1 MSKKHKKILGG
12 AVTLSLLAALVI
24 SGTLAYLTDSTE
36 QRVNN
41 FTFDSDA
48 VKAMLTEPEWDG
60 VVDYEYDGTDIIPIY
75 GYTGNDEPI
84 YGYEGGDVT
93 KPVTDKTKRTDP
105 GVTRA
110 EGTYGD
116 EQAQNMIPGQSAQK
130 NPIITNTG
138 ETADVWVAAKI
149 TFVYGE
155 GSENEGQPLSL
166 TDMQKVSDAIEIDY
180 KTADDNDWARS
191 AATAATD
198 VSQVFYYKQIL
209 KKDADAKQGVY
220 GEATSPIF
228 TSVTVKTTA
237 DNAQMKALEEMG
249 GFAIW
254 IEGFAVQS
262 DAAADADA
270 FIAWGEAGNVVFDHT
285 PTAEK
290 PADVK
295 KPGIIPAQ

>member
-1 MSKKHKKILGG
+1 MNKRHKKILGG
-12 AVTLSLLAALVI
+12 AVTLSLLAAVVI

-60 VVDYEYDGTDIIPIY
+60 VVDYEYDGDEIIPIY
-75 GYTGNDEPI
+75 GYTDADEPI
-84 YGYEGGDVT
+84 YGYQDGDESQ
-93 KPVTDKTKRTDP
+93 PVTDKAKRTDP

-110 EGTYGD
+110 EGEYGD

-155 GSENEGQPLSL
+155 GSANAGEPLSMA
-166 TDMQKVSDAIEIDY
+166 DMQKVLDAIEIDY
-180 KTADDNDWARS
+180 KTSDADNWVRS
-191 AATAATD
+191 AGTAETEI
-198 VSQVFYYKQIL
+198 SQVFYYKQIL
-209 KKDADAKQGVY
+209 SKDTDAKQGVY
-220 GEATSPIF
+220 GDATTPIF
-228 TSVTVKTTA
+228 TAVTVKTEA
-237 DNAQMKALEEMG
+237 NNAQMKALEEMG

-262 DAAADADA
+262 DVAADADA
-270 FIAWGEAGNVVFDHT
+270 FVAWGEAGNVVFEHT
-285 PTAEK
+285 PTAAA
-290 PADVK
+290 PADVT
-295 KPGIIPAQ
+295 KPGIIPAN